1 MTHAIQKN
9 LVDSQKS
16 TVWCALYEVLPKNY
30 ETGHSAQTPHP
41 NFYRGVHRLGITAPS
56 GVGFQHVCG
65 GYSDL
70 FTVEFSELPISV
82 SNDFALD
89 FALS

>member
-9 LVDSQKS
+9 LVYSQKS

-41 NFYRGVHRLGITAPS
+41 NFRLGITAPS

-70 FTVEFSELPISV
+70 FTVEFSEFPISV